1 MSMKNQPK
9 NSFILNEIQMNLLI
23 NNVSNHNIHQTLL
36 EAKKKGEVIK
46 KGFHTNKFLIVLNAN
61 DKELLLDQITSL
73 LISKGF
79 KEEYEPNRIG
89 LELENI
95 IDIITQKDY

>member
-36 EAKKKGEVIK
+36 EAKKMEK
-46 KGFHTNKFLIVLNAN
+46 L
-61 DKELLLDQITSL
+61 
-73 LISKGF
+73 
-79 KEEYEPNRIG
+79 
-89 LELENI
+89 
-95 IDIITQKDY
+95 